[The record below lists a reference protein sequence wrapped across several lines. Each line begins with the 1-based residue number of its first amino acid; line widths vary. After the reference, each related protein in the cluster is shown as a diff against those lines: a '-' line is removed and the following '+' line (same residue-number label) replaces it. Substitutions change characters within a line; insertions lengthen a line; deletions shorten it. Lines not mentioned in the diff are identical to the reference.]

1 MASDGQAP
9 SPRQG
14 PPITGQR
21 RIRLLHDLALGDL
34 SVRELAAKYGK
45 AEQTI
50 MNITYENKDEIDK
63 IRTALREDQYS
74 ALNHLWIAQQELR
87 IAEAQ
92 ADYEDLVE
100 DIEEL
105 QTHAQAQGKP
115 VAQSRAYLH
124 CRDSKRKIRRDV
136 ADELGQLPTRT
147 TVQLGT
153 EPEGFAITINGVDMS
168 QAYPGRGDGVP
179 TTAPVQSLPVAES
192 APEPVESVSIP
203 VSDSQPH
210 SAVPGPD
217 PEPEFEGPAGVEPE
231 DTYPSA
237 PVRGLVSG

>member
-1 MASDGQAP
+1 MA
-9 SPRQG
+9 
-14 PPITGQR
+14 
-21 RIRLLHDLALGDL
+21 
-34 SVRELAAKYGK
+34 V
-45 AEQTI
+45 
-50 MNITYENKDEIDK
+50 
-63 IRTALREDQYS
+63 
-74 ALNHLWIAQQELR
+74 
-87 IAEAQ
+87 AEAQ

-105 QTHAQAQGKP
+105 RTHAQAQGKP

-179 TTAPVQSLPVAES
+179 AVAPVDVHAVPDPVV
-192 APEPVESVSIP
+192 EPVESVSIP
-203 VSDSQPH
+203 VSDSQPA
-210 SAVPGPD
+210 SAVPAPD
-217 PEPEFEGPAGVEPE
+217 SESEFGESAGVEPE
-231 DTYPSA
+231 DSYPSA
-237 PVRGLVSG
+237 PVRGLSRDDERLFERHNNLYPASASVGRPAVGATTIPRRARTGT